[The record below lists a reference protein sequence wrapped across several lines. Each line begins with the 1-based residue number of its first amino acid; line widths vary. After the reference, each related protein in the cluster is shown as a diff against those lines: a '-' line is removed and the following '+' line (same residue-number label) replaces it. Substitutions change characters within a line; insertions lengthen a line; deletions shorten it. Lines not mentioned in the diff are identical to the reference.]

1 MLYLL
6 GNIFVSG
13 VIASQLVFPQ
23 AVSMSLLEIFTDF
36 QGEDWRQ
43 PNINIHQ
50 YFICDGLMIAVRIT
64 DKMGTH
70 FYGDTFVHCTSVALA
85 VKNGIVSYCDES
97 FRIFAWGKGGK

>member
-1 MLYLL
+1 
-6 GNIFVSG
+6 
-13 VIASQLVFPQ
+13 
-23 AVSMSLLEIFTDF
+23 
-36 QGEDWRQ
+36 
-43 PNINIHQ
+43 
-50 YFICDGLMIAVRIT
+50 LMIAVRIT